1 MSVKLLS
8 ETEGLC
14 TLPSFLP
21 PGWRK
26 VVDSLDGASYRGP
39 KGITAIV
46 SVAKELDGLLWVHL
60 SVAHRDRLPTYEE
73 LKLAKALFIGREK
86 QAIQVFAPESRHINL
101 HCYCLHLWHC
111 LNGQPIPDFTRGG
124 KTL

>member
-8 ETEGLC
+8 EAEGLC
-14 TLPSFLP
+14 ALPNFLP

-26 VVDSLDGASYRGP
+26 VKDSNDGAAYRGP
-39 KGITAIV
+39 KGLTVIL
-46 SVAKELDGLLWVHL
+46 SVAKELDGFLWLHV

-86 QAIQVFAPESRHINL
+86 QAIQVFAPESKHVNL
-101 HCYCLHLWHC
+101 HPNCLHLWHC
-111 LNGQPIPDFTRGG
+111 LNGQPLPDFTRGG
-124 KTL
+124 KSL